1 MVDSGVEL
9 GRFLRARRARVRPE
23 DVGLPAGLG
32 MRRTPGLRREELA
45 ALAGVSIHY
54 LTRLEQGK
62 ETNPSAG
69 ILGRARRRAAA
80 RHRRARAP
88 VRARQPGRASHS
100 TATATGSR
108 AQRPAR
114 ATGAS
119 SNLLERLRPSPAYV
133 LNPISDLLAANP
145 EAVALFAGLDQW
157 PRARWNTIRYIFLHP
172 AARELFAD
180 WQDAATTGV
189 ANLHTALANPAADG
203 PDPSSLIDELS
214 ASSPEFARLWERY
227 DIRPRRSHPK
237 TYHHPDVGPLTLH
250 HEVLRLTDEGLRLA
264 IDQAE
269 PGSPHETALYTALT
283 RRSRPAGNERDPG
296 RVKTSATPARQREE
310 SCRHAG
316 DACGRS
322 RAGLGGGRRRCRFTP
337 Q

>member
-9 GRFLRARRARVRPE
+9 GRVLRARRARVRPE

-69 ILGRARRRAAA
+69 ILDALAGALLLDTDAHAHLYALANQAAHRTPPPRRRDHALSAQ
-80 RHRRARAP
+80 P
-88 VRARQPGRASHS
+88 VR
-100 TATATGSR
+100 
-108 AQRPAR
+108 PAVQQ
-114 ATGAS
+114 
-119 SNLLERLRPSPAYV
+119 LLERLRPSPAYV
-133 LNPISDLLAANP
+133 LNPISDVLAANP

-269 PGSPHETALYTALT
+269 PGSPHETALTLLSLAARGPL
-283 RRSRPAGNERDPG
+283 A
-296 RVKTSATPARQREE
+296 TSATQD
-310 SCRHAG
+310 G
-316 DACGRS
+316 
-322 RAGLGGGRRRCRFTP
+322 
-337 Q
+337 